1 MKEVVKEILER
12 VKELANLENELVSKL
27 TKELQNYLSKK
38 DKLKLEAY
46 YDERDKE
53 LVVEIR
59 VKFSSRGTSWFNRL
73 TEVQNKIKDI
83 ITEIKGK
90 IYDIYLDSYYK
101 ELSMMITK
109 R

>member
-27 TKELQNYLSKK
+27 TKELQNCLSKK

-90 IYDIYLDSYYK
+90 IYEIHLDPYYK